1 FPVKGLVSLSLQ
13 LFLLLAVVHKSLE
26 DTVNAALG
34 GSVALHYGSPA
45 PVGTSSFTWKFR
57 DELIAE
63 CSTSGKPKVYEK
75 FRSRLAMDNASMSVN
90 ISDLR
95 HQDAGLYTI
104 VVEGERQ
111 LPSKTIKLNVLDPIQ
126 RVEITHSITWD
137 QVSNSCSVH
146 LLCSASPDQSSTF
159 NWTGVHTATSA
170 WLNVTLWPAEDAATF
185 SCTAAN
191 PVSRGA
197 ATQTVECNASA
208 DPDWYLYH
216 VALPAGG
223 GGGALVVII
232 AVVERLLVNSSQ
244 QFQQEKQ
251 EKFTFYFS
259 SAQPQTLYDK
269 VNFVRKTEVNS
280 TYSSSYQEVL

>member
-1 FPVKGLVSLSLQ
+1 
-13 LFLLLAVVHKSLE
+13 
-26 DTVNAALG
+26 
-34 GSVALHYGSPA
+34 
-45 PVGTSSFTWKFR
+45 
-57 DELIAE
+57 
-63 CSTSGKPKVYEK
+63 
-75 FRSRLAMDNASMSVN
+75 MDNASMSVN

-232 AVVERLLVNSSQ
+232 AVVVSVRRFRSRRAAGSAPDTLYADVNPATMTTHEKRLESISNSMSIYETVNDQ
-244 QFQQEKQ
+244 VHPTKP
-251 EKFTFYFS
+251 K
-259 SAQPQTLYDK
+259 PQTLYDK